1 MELTTL
7 LVTINRNIIIKQH
20 QIDKVCDEISYHN
33 KMISNHYNFPIET
46 MIRYN
51 YLLECLN
58 KLRLEQRA
66 YKFGRNVLLK
76 KECNYEQVFKDFIN

>member
-1 MELTTL
+1 MELTIL
-7 LVTINRNIIIKQH
+7 LVRIDRNIIIKQH
-20 QIDKVCDEISYHN
+20 LIDKVCDEISYHN

-51 YLLECLN
+51 YLLEYLN

-66 YKFGRNVLLK
+66 YKFMRNILLK
-76 KECNYEQVFKDFIN
+76 KECHYK